1 MVEIDFDSDEDRQIY
16 ISQNRE
22 SLLHLEVLG
31 KQKAEIQIGSHEPSE
46 ITITKLYGP
55 AVVDSIR
62 VKLDMQRCEW
72 VIEIDGD
79 GGWYEW
85 GRAPGQPADL

>member
-1 MVEIDFDSDEDRQIY
+1 MVQIDFDADEDRQIY
-16 ISQNRE
+16 ISQNRM
-22 SLLHLEVLG
+22 SLLHLEVQG
-31 KQKAEIQIGSHEPSE
+31 EQKAEIQIGSHAPSE

-62 VKLDMQRCEW
+62 ISLDMERVEW

-79 GGWYEW
+79 DGWYEW
-85 GRAPGQPADL
+85 GRAPGQPEEL